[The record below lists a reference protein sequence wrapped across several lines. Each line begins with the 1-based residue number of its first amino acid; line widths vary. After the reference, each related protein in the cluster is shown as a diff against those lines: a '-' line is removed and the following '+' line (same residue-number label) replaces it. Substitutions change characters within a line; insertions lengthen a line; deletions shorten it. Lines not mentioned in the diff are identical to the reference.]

1 MVQETDQRANA
12 AAIGGPARPGGG
24 VRPAI
29 AEGGEEREGAGGQ
42 QKPSAEKNIERYTIL

>member
-12 AAIGGPARPGGG
+12 ATIWGPGGG
-24 VRPAI
+24 EVRPAI